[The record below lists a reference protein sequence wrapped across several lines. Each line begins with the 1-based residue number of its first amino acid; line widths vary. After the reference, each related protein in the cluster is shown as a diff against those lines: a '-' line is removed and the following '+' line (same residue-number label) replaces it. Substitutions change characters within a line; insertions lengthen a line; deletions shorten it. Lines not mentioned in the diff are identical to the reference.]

1 MGAEEAHRTH
11 ESWLVPE
18 HSDRERML
26 DMDRRLQ
33 PVRVAAFAVLGVVLL
48 ISGSKIGYWTLVPL
62 LVAGALFAVADRVI
76 ERVER
81 PEYWILGAWVG
92 SQVVIALSVVLAG
105 DTGFPSFA
113 WFAIPVVTLSTRFSL
128 RGVILGVAITLGLM
142 MAVAFGAY
150 GDLVAANPL
159 ELLMP
164 VGMILAM
171 AILSTAIMRS
181 DVEHRGRS
189 VVDPLTGML
198 NRAALETRVDE
209 LCQQSEITGEPIAL
223 IVLDVDRF
231 KDINDS
237 VGHAVGD
244 RVLQDIAYLIRKQL
258 RAYDLAYRLG
268 GEEFVVLL
276 PGSEREEGLRM
287 AERIRRAMAAG
298 RVGGVEVTVS
308 CGVSASAPGSRFD
321 YAAAFADADSAM
333 YEAKRLGRNRSRAA
347 RAEPA
352 LASA

>member
-1 MGAEEAHRTH
+1 MGEESPLRSR

-33 PVRVAAFAVLGVVLL
+33 PVRMAAFAVLAVVLVV
-48 ISGSKIGYWTLVPL
+48 SGGKIGYWTLLPL
-62 LVAGALFAVADRVI
+62 AVAGVLFAIADRVM

-81 PEYWILGAWVG
+81 PEFWIFGAWVG
-92 SQVVIALSVVLAG
+92 SQLVIALSVILAG
-105 DTGFPSFA
+105 GTGFPSFA

-128 RGVILGVAITLGLM
+128 RGVILGVAVTLGLM
-142 MAVAFGAY
+142 LAVAFGAY
-150 GDLVAANPL
+150 GDLVAANEL

-164 VGMILAM
+164 LGMVLSM

-181 DVEHRGRS
+181 DVEHRDRS

-198 NRAALETRVDE
+198 NRSALKTRADE
-209 LCQQSEITGEPIAL
+209 LCQQSEITGEPIAM
-223 IVLDVDRF
+223 IVIDVDRF

-237 VGHAVGD
+237 VGHAAGD
-244 RVLQDIAYLIRKQL
+244 RVLQDLAYLIRKEL

-276 PGSEREEGLRM
+276 PGSRREEGMQM
-287 AERIRRAMAAG
+287 AERIRAAITAG
-298 RVGGVEVTVS
+298 SVGGVDVTIS
-308 CGVSASAPGSRFD
+308 CGVSASAPGTRFV
-321 YAAAFADADSAM
+321 YADAFADADAAM
-333 YEAKRLGRNRSRAA
+333 YLAKREGRNRCRTGSS
-347 RAEPA
+347 EPA

>member
-1 MGAEEAHRTH
+1 
-11 ESWLVPE
+11 
-18 HSDRERML
+18 ML

-33 PVRVAAFAVLGVVLL
+33 TVRTAAFAVLGIVLVL
-48 ISGSKIGYWTLVPL
+48 SGSRVGYWTLLPL
-62 LVAGALFAVADRVI
+62 LVAGALFAAADRLI
-76 ERVER
+76 ERVAR

-105 DTGFPSFA
+105 DMGFPSFA

-128 RGVILGVAITLGLM
+128 RGVILGVVITLGLM
-142 MAVAFGAY
+142 MIVAFGAY
-150 GDLVAANPL
+150 GDLVAENPL

-164 VGMILAM
+164 VGMILAI

-181 DVEHRGRS
+181 DVEHRSRS

-209 LCQQSEITGEPIAL
+209 LAQQSQVTGEPIAL
-223 IVLDVDRF
+223 IVIDVDRF

-244 RVLQDIAYLIRKQL
+244 RVLQEIAYRIRKQL

-268 GEEFVVLL
+268 GEEFVVVL
-276 PGSEREEGLRM
+276 PGSEREEALRM
-287 AERIRRAMAAG
+287 AERIRSAMAGGKVAG
-298 RVGGVEVTVS
+298 VDVTIS
-308 CGVSASAPGSRFD
+308 CGVSASAPGSPFD
-321 YAAAFADADSAM
+321 YDDAFAEADSAM
-333 YEAKRLGRNRSRAA
+333 YEAKREGRNRCRAA
-347 RAEPA
+347 RMERQPA
-352 LASA
+352 PA